1 MNYDEPRH
9 KETKQC
15 FLVTLSI
22 LIPPYESPQKHL
34 CSHSHQNCFVWFL
47 WPALGI
53 SVLQPGSEATP
64 LQWKHW
70 APTTG
75 PPEKGLINNSVKW
88 YLSEN
93 GLRKVCNMSCE
104 RGSQSQDVNPSLK
117 ASVSVLYLSC
127 FLFELKPQHMIQ
139 VHMSK
144 TDSYWANLNSLEIY
158 FQNNTEKLH
167 CVWMTNGTGN

>member
-1 MNYDEPRH
+1 
-9 KETKQC
+9 
-15 FLVTLSI
+15 
-22 LIPPYESPQKHL
+22 
-34 CSHSHQNCFVWFL
+34 
-47 WPALGI
+47 
-53 SVLQPGSEATP
+53 
-64 LQWKHW
+64 
-70 APTTG
+70 
-75 PPEKGLINNSVKW
+75 
-88 YLSEN
+88 
-93 GLRKVCNMSCE
+93 MSCE